1 VRTPCYLVV
10 LLFIQYIVKYTKTAQ
25 CFTVQVHGEMLSSCF
40 SFLLFFKLFFFFKL
54 VPGLTG

>member
-10 LLFIQYIVKYTKTAQ
+10 LLFIHYIVKYTKTAQ
-25 CFTVQVHGEMLSSCF
+25 CFTVQVHGETLSSCF
-40 SFLLFFKLFFFFKL
+40 SFLSFFKLFFFFKL